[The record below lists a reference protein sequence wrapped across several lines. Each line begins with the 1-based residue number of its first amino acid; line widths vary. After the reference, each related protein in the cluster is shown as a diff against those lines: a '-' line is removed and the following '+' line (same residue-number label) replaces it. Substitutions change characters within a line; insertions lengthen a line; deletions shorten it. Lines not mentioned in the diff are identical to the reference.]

1 MNIRDRK
8 WRIIFNKL
16 NNNFLTVT
24 VVFNRFE
31 TWYVGKI
38 KSNFGANDRHSCI
51 IYSII
56 KNPHKL
62 SEVNQWNHD
71 ITIIVSLLMCGRHEV
86 QYF

>member
-16 NNNFLTVT
+16 NNNFLTS
-24 VVFNRFE
+24 FMYRFE